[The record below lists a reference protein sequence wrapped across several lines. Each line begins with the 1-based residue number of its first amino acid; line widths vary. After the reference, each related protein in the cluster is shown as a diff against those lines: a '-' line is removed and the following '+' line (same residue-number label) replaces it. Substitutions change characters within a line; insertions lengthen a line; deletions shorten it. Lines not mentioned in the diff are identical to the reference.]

1 MPKPKRL
8 RPSYRA
14 MIVAPQPEAVEA
26 GLGLLAA
33 GGNALD
39 AVVSCALTQGV
50 VDPMMCGIGGLGVLQ
65 IFDPGSGK
73 ISFSTGSRLVRP
85 LARRRCGPTAFE
97 RECSDGYGYVL
108 TGGVNEL
115 GHCAVTTPGIM
126 RVFGD
131 AHAAFGKLPWAELFA
146 PAIGHAE
153 GGWVV
158 RPHVATMFALDE
170 AGYGRLPYVNKLALT
185 PDGRSL
191 YLRPDG
197 TPKRV
202 GDGVRNPD
210 LASTL
215 RDLARDGA
223 KSFYEGELAQ
233 RICDDMRNHG
243 GLLTLEDLAGFKAR
257 SRMPLKVGYRGRI
270 IATPPPPAGGV
281 MVAQMLRILERFDLV
296 AHEHNGAP
304 YVRMLAEAMKIAGRD
319 KDLHIGDPDFV
330 PPPLERLLST
340 PMPRNARRA

>member
-1 MPKPKRL
+1 MWADR
-8 RPSYRA
+8 
-14 MIVAPQPEAVEA
+14 
-26 GLGLLAA
+26 
-33 GGNALD
+33 
-39 AVVSCALTQGV
+39 
-50 VDPMMCGIGGLGVLQ
+50 
-65 IFDPGSGK
+65 
-73 ISFSTGSRLVRP
+73 
-85 LARRRCGPTAFE
+85 FE

-115 GHCAVTTPGIM
+115 GHRAVTTPGIM

-170 AGYGRLPYVNKLALT
+170 AGYGRLPYVDKLALT

-191 YLRPDG
+191 YLRADG

-223 KSFYEGELAQ
+223 KSFYEGELAR

-257 SRMPLKVGYRGRI
+257 SRMPLKVGYRGS
-270 IATPPPPAGGV
+270 
-281 MVAQMLRILERFDLV
+281 
-296 AHEHNGAP
+296 HH
-304 YVRMLAEAMKIAGRD
+304 RD
-319 KDLHIGDPDFV
+319 AAA
-330 PPPLERLLST
+330 
-340 PMPRNARRA
+340 ARRRHHGRRRCYAFSSASTSSP